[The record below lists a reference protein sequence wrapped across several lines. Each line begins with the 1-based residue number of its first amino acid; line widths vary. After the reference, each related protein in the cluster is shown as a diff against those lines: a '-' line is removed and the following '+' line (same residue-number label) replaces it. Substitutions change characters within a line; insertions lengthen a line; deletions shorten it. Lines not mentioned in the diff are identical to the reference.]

1 MQHWCAQERG
11 REATDGG
18 GRGGGGGGRQAHAG
32 GDLAQEEEEGTEA
45 VGEVPKNG
53 KHFGYNLWLI
63 SFFQYLSV
71 GFNRSSLIAQILTD
85 RN

>member
-63 SFFQYLSV
+63 SFFNICRLV
-71 GFNRSSLIAQILTD
+71 LTD
-85 RN
+85 LHQLGRF

>member
-53 KHFGYNLWLI
+53 KHFGYNLLLI
-63 SFFQYLSV
+63 FFFQYLLVS
-71 GFNRSSLIAQILTD
+71 FNRSSLIGQILTD